1 MPPGVGGIDCGTV
14 VGLTPC
20 LGGGKMKLIVTWP
33 KVETLLTTRLDGV
46 PKGWPCNALGV
57 CKCEPRDVG
66 REVVFSSYSFRV
78 TWFNDASHKRE
89 VLVVVICVREA
100 ISRSSGGINI
110 LSIELDLDASIKE
123 DYLLYISC

>member
-1 MPPGVGGIDCGTV
+1 
-14 VGLTPC
+14 
-20 LGGGKMKLIVTWP
+20 
-33 KVETLLTTRLDGV
+33 
-46 PKGWPCNALGV
+46 
-57 CKCEPRDVG
+57 VG
-66 REVVFSSYSFRV
+66 REVVFSSDSFRV